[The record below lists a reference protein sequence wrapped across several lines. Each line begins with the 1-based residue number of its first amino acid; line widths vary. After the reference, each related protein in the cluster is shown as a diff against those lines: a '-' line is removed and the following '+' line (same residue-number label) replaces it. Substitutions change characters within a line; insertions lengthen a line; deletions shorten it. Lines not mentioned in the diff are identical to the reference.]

1 MIPSDNIFLIGLMGA
16 GKTTIGRMLARHRE
30 MAFLDSDHEIEARC
44 GVSIPT
50 IFEIE
55 GEEGFRRREVCV
67 IDELSRRHGLVLG
80 TGGGAVLNP
89 LNRERLK
96 ARGVVVYLRCHPNE
110 LYQRTRHDRN
120 RPLLQTEDPLARLQ
134 SLYEQRHPL
143 YMQTADIVLDTGRQ
157 SVHCL
162 VRKLEGVL
170 ELSGEPAPGTP
181 ASHVEEALDASCAD
195 QSLDQ
200 IGERQPGP

>member
-1 MIPSDNIFLIGLMGA
+1 MIPSDNLFLIGLMGA
-16 GKTTIGRMLARHRE
+16 GKTTIGRLLARHRDLE
-30 MAFLDSDHEIEARC
+30 FVDSDHEIEERC

-67 IDELSRRHGLVLG
+67 IDELTQRHGIVLG
-80 TGGGAVLNP
+80 TGGGAILDP
-89 LNRERLK
+89 LNRERIK
-96 ARGVVVYLRCHPNE
+96 ARGTVIYLRCHPQE
-110 LYQRTRHDRN
+110 LYLRTRHDRN
-120 RPLLQTEDPLARLQ
+120 RPLLQTDDPLTKLQ
-134 SLYEQRHPL
+134 ALYETRHPL

-170 ELSGEPAPGTP
+170 DLSIPEDEIVCLEDISGDGGSE
-181 ASHVEEALDASCAD
+181 
-195 QSLDQ
+195 
-200 IGERQPGP
+200 